1 MTIDFVLGLS
11 NIFLILLWLGML
23 CSFCYYCG
31 KEKWKDKVWEFIAMT
46 VIIWGDVV
54 NDIYF
59 QNIVVTSIIFVT
71 ATCVL
76 VYNFRR
82 FAKEY
87 SV

>member
-1 MTIDFVLGLS
+1 MTFDFVLSLS
-11 NIFLILLWLGML
+11 NVFFILLWLGIL

-31 KEKWKDKVWEFIAMT
+31 KEKWKDKVLEFIAMT

-59 QNIVVTSIIFVT
+59 QNIVVTSIIFVI

-76 VYNFRR
+76 VYNVRI
-82 FAKEY
+82 FAKEF
-87 SV
+87 SA